1 MTIYCVVSVTPNI
14 PTIELESEDRV
25 VPGVYAVTFEAG
37 DVDYQRNDG
46 DGDPI
51 IETAKDIFH
60 AAIAIG
66 NLDDFEID
74 FATVEQSAGVP
85 ADAHWLTAADSVL
98 PKLLG

>member
-14 PTIELESEDRV
+14 PIIELESEDRV
-25 VPGVYAVTFEAG
+25 VPGMYAVRFEAG
-37 DVDYQRNDG
+37 DVDYQRN

-60 AAIAIG
+60 AAIPIG

-74 FATVEQSAGVP
+74 YATVEQSAGVP
-85 ADAHWLTAADSVL
+85 ADAHWLKAADSVL
-98 PKLLG
+98 PNLSG

>member
-14 PTIELESEDRV
+14 PTVELESEDGG
-25 VPGVYAVTFEAG
+25 VPGIYAVTFESG
-37 DVDYQRNDG
+37 DVDHHRD

-60 AAIAIG
+60 AAIPIG

-74 FATVEQSAGVP
+74 FTIVEQAMQVP
-85 ADAHWLTAADSVL
+85 ADANWLTSADSVL
-98 PKLLG
+98 PNLPS